1 MANLELVVKESSNS
15 HVTPQGQLCVLTW
28 CAPLVFPASVSGMF
42 PQVPGM
48 LSGFVSP
55 ALCAWWCLLRSI
67 CPAMFAWFCM
77 PGMYALHLHLALGV
91 QPCVLS
97 IVRLPLCVECVCL
110 VHVLRVLFL
119 AWVPAL
125 CVLCC
130 VCLALQA
137 QFCGLG
143 MRAQSY
149 TSHSMYC
156 IACLAWCSWDLDPAL
171 CSWLCVARIFSQFL
185 GPVFSFSLGY
195 LLMNGCF

>member
-97 IVRLPLCVECVCL
+97 IVRLPLCVKCVCL

-143 MRAQSY
+143 MCAQSY
-149 TSHSMYC
+149 TSHSMC
-156 IACLAWCSWDLDPAL
+156 PAL
-171 CSWLCVARIFSQFL
+171 HCMSGMVLLGFGPGIVFLALCCQNFVFAGCAWHCVPGIVAL
-185 GPVFSFSLGY
+185 
-195 LLMNGCF
+195 

>member
-28 CAPLVFPASVSGMF
+28 CAPLVFPASLSGMF

-77 PGMYALHLHLALGV
+77 PGMYALHSAPGFGCPALCAQYRASATVCRVCMPGTRAQGFVPGV
-91 QPCVLS
+91 
-97 IVRLPLCVECVCL
+97 
-110 VHVLRVLFL
+110 
-119 AWVPAL
+119 VPAL

-143 MRAQSY
+143 MCAQNY
-149 TSHSMYC
+149 TSHSM
-156 IACLAWCSWDLDPAL
+156 CLALHCMSGMVLLGFGPSIVFLAL
-171 CSWLCVARIFSQFL
+171 CCQNFVFAGCAWHCVLVIVAL
-185 GPVFSFSLGY
+185 
-195 LLMNGCF
+195 